1 MGPGEQ
7 PKRGSSA
14 PVLRPPGTTHHTDS
28 AHANT
33 YRWVWSALAAMLL
46 LVLMVIFL
54 LPQLISEHN
63 TTKQATPVAQTPA
76 PSVAPDSQ
84 EFREEATKKLE
95 AYLRL
100 RAKLELANTAA
111 WGEPL
116 WSEAAQITSA
126 ADRLFAEHNYRQ
138 ASQNYA
144 NALQMLENLQNS
156 RGEQLTAALDAGN
169 LALDNDDIDTAR
181 MQFERALIIEPGH
194 AQAQQGLSRARV
206 RTEVIQH
213 MDTANSAENDA
224 DLEAA
229 RVAFS
234 QAMQLDSEYRPASD
248 GFERVSQRLNDIG
261 FRDAMSRALTALDS
275 GRLKEASKALA
286 EAALLKPDN
295 NAVSDTRM
303 RLARAQ
309 LQAKLNVLRTTT
321 ATDIQN
327 EDWQAAVRHFQQA
340 INLDASAGFANQ
352 GLAHAQNRVLLHQ
365 QFDHYL
371 NDPTR
376 LYSSA
381 PQANAE
387 MLLASAGQAPADEP
401 KLARKIKK
409 LKHYLAD
416 ARKPLHLTLRSDG
429 ETNVVIYH
437 VGRLGQFHDHQLELK
452 PGTYTVVGSRPGYRD
467 VRRIIKVEPGAPL
480 PPVEI
485 RCEEP
490 V

>member
-1 MGPGEQ
+1 MGSGEQ
-7 PKRGSSA
+7 PKRGSNA
-14 PVLRPPGTTHHTDS
+14 PDLRPPGTTHHTDN

-63 TTKQATPVAQTPA
+63 TAKRTGHVTQPPA
-76 PSVAPDSQ
+76 PSAAPDSH
-84 EFREEATKKLE
+84 EFRAEAANKLE

-100 RAKLELANTAA
+100 RAKLELANTAT

-116 WSEAAQITSA
+116 WSKAAQITST
-126 ADRLFAEHNYRQ
+126 ADLLFAEHNYDQ
-138 ASQNYA
+138 ALQSYTS
-144 NALQMLENLQNS
+144 ALQMLENLQNS

-169 LALDNDDIDTAR
+169 LALDNDDVDSAR
-181 MQFERALIIEPGH
+181 MQFERALLIEPGH
-194 AQAQQGLSRARV
+194 AQAQQGLSRARA
-206 RTEVIQH
+206 RTEVIQR
-213 MDTANSAENDA
+213 MDTAISAETNA

-229 RVAFS
+229 RIAFS
-234 QAMQLDSEYRPASD
+234 QAMQLDSEYQPASD

-275 GRLKEASKALA
+275 GRLKETSKALA

-295 NAVSDTRM
+295 SAVSDTRM

-309 LQAKLNVLRTTT
+309 RQAKLNVLRTKT

-340 INLDASAGFANQ
+340 INLDANAGFANQ
-352 GLAHAQNRVLLHQ
+352 GLVHAQSRVLLHQ

-371 NDPTR
+371 NEPTR

-387 MLLASAGQAPADEP
+387 MLLASAGQAPANEP
-401 KLARKIKK
+401 GLARKIRK
-409 LKHYLAD
+409 LKRYLAD
-416 ARKPLHLTLRSDG
+416 ARKPLHITLRSDG

-437 VGRLGQFHDHQLELK
+437 IGRLGQFHDHQLELK
-452 PGTYTVVGSRPGYRD
+452 PGTYTAVGSRPGYRD
-467 VRRIIKVEPGAPL
+467 VRRTIKVEPDAPL

>member
-1 MGPGEQ
+1 MGSGEQ
-7 PKRGSSA
+7 PKRVSNA
-14 PVLRPPGTTHHTDS
+14 PDLRPPGTTHHTDS
-28 AHANT
+28 ARANT

-63 TTKQATPVAQTPA
+63 TAQQAAPVMHTLA
-76 PSVAPDSQ
+76 PSVASDNQ
-84 EFREEATKKLE
+84 ELRAEAANKLE

-100 RAKLELANTAA
+100 RAKLELTNTAA

-116 WSEAAQITSA
+116 WSKAAQITNA
-126 ADRLFAEHNYRQ
+126 ADRLFAEHNYAQ
-138 ASQNYA
+138 ASQSYA
-144 NALQMLENLQNS
+144 NALQILENLQNS
-156 RGEQLTAALDAGN
+156 RGEQLAAALDAGN

-181 MQFERALIIEPGH
+181 VQFERALIIEPGH

-206 RTEVIQH
+206 RTEVIQR
-213 MDTANSAENDA
+213 MNTANRAETDA

-234 QAMQLDSEYRPASD
+234 QAMQLDSEYQPASD
-248 GFERVSQRLNDIG
+248 GFERVSQRLNNIG

-275 GRLKEASKALA
+275 GRLKEAGKALA

-295 NAVSDTRM
+295 SAVSDTRM
-303 RLARAQ
+303 RLARAR
-309 LQAKLNVLRTTT
+309 LQAKIAALRIKAT
-321 ATDIQN
+321 TDIQN
-327 EDWQAAVRHFQQA
+327 EDWQAAVDHFQQA
-340 INLDASAGFANQ
+340 ISLDASAGFANQ
-352 GLAHAQNRVLLHQ
+352 GLAHAQNRVLLHL

-371 NDPTR
+371 NNPAR
-376 LYSSA
+376 LYSST

-401 KLARKIKK
+401 GLARKIRK
-409 LKHYLAD
+409 LKRYLAD

-437 VGRLGQFHDHQLELK
+437 IGRIGQFHDHQLALK
-452 PGTYTVVGSRPGYRD
+452 PGTYTIVGSRPGYRD
-467 VRRIIKVEPGAPL
+467 VRKIIKMEPGVPL